1 MLLNYIRLFTNISST
16 LSDKSLPNQDDT
28 QTVSLVLGTS
38 DYVYIAQ
45 RYPFTSI
52 FMHMDTVNSNASV
65 ISAQY
70 WDGIA
75 WRDAVDLMD
84 GTSTSGV
91 TLAKSGM
98 IQFSLDDE
106 YTWNKVFDTE
116 DSVSP
121 TELQTLKVYNCYWAR
136 LKVSASLSAGTDSKE
151 VGYCFTTSQRLKDF
165 DVEIDSY
172 LASFS
177 ATKTDWIDE
186 IKTGSKLL
194 VQDLKRM
201 GLIVS
206 SGQVIEL
213 DDVYV
218 PATLRSLM
226 LIYSHLG
233 PSYKDKIE
241 ALQKEYSSALNIKRF
256 TFDSNADGKLEQRE
270 ISGTI
275 KRMIR

>member
-1 MLLNYIRLFTNISST
+1 MLLNYIRVFTSISST
-16 LSDKSLPNQDDT
+16 LSDKSLANQDDS
-28 QTVSLVLGTS
+28 QTVGLVLANT

-52 FMHMDTVNSNASV
+52 FMHMDTVNTNASV
-65 ISAQY
+65 MSVQY

-75 WRDAVDLMD
+75 WRNAVDVMD
-84 GTSTSGV
+84 GTSTGGN

-116 DSVSP
+116 DTVSP
-121 TELQTLKVYNCYWAR
+121 TELSTLKVYNCYWAR
-136 LKVSASLSAGTDSKE
+136 LKVSATLSASTDSKE
-151 VGYCFTTSQRLKDF
+151 IGYCFTNSQRLKDF
-165 DVEIDSY
+165 DVELDGY
-172 LASFS
+172 LSSF
-177 ATKTDWIDE
+177 ATGKTDWIDE

-194 VQDLKRM
+194 VQDLKRL

-206 SGQVIEL
+206 AGQVIEL

-218 PATLRSLM
+218 PASLRTLA
-226 LIYSHLG
+226 LIYHNLG
-233 PSYKDKIE
+233 PSYKDRIV
-241 ALQKEYSSALNIKRF
+241 AIMAEYDKALNIKRF
-256 TFDSNADGKLEQRE
+256 TFDTNADGKLEQRE